1 MMPFAGCFFRKF
13 HIIFSKKLIT
23 VKGRFAGVTYILVA
37 AAVLGVLALVV
48 GHQLW
53 RLLYP
58 LDRLTFSA
66 RWFAR
71 FSTSSYRPME
81 RLLGDGDF
89 VFLARQPGMD
99 RKTLRA
105 FRARRRDIFRA
116 YLRDIA
122 SDFER
127 LHRAAR
133 VQLLTSPEDRPD
145 LAVDLLKLRATF
157 VYAML
162 AVRWRLAL
170 DAVGIRG
177 LDAKSLVG
185 AVEGMR
191 GQLATLLPS
200 ATASPARS

>member
-1 MMPFAGCFFRKF
+1 M
-13 HIIFSKKLIT
+13 
-23 VKGRFAGVTYILVA
+23 TYILVA
-37 AAVLGVLALVV
+37 AAVLGILALVV

-58 LDRLTFSA
+58 VDRLTFSP

-71 FSTSSYRPME
+71 FSTNSYRPME

-89 VFLARQPGMD
+89 AFLARQPGMD
-99 RKTLRA
+99 GKALRA
-105 FRARRRDIFRA
+105 FRVRRRDIFRA
-116 YLRDIA
+116 YLRDVA

-133 VQLLTSPEDRPD
+133 IQLLTSSQDRPD
-145 LAVDLLKLRATF
+145 LAVELLKLRATF
-157 VYAML
+157 AYAML

-170 DAVGIRG
+170 DAVGVRG
-177 LDAKSLVG
+177 LDAKPLVG

-200 ATASPARS
+200 

>member
-1 MMPFAGCFFRKF
+1 M
-13 HIIFSKKLIT
+13 
-23 VKGRFAGVTYILVA
+23 TYILVA

-71 FSTSSYRPME
+71 FSTGSYRPME